1 MRRVSHEIFHI
12 FSPDVL
18 GLIFVS
24 YSYRNFYDRLRRQ
37 RVYPSEFIYLRAL
50 VEASAPL
57 HRHRLAARFWFPIWP
72 CLEKPR
78 EMETQSRQQHR

>member
-1 MRRVSHEIFHI
+1 MRRLSRKIVHS

-24 YSYRNFYDRLRRQ
+24 YSYRNFYYRLRHQ
-37 RVYPSEFIYLRAL
+37 CVYPSEFIYLRPL

-57 HRHRLAARFWFPIWP
+57 HHHPRALQFWFPIWL

-78 EMETQSRQQHR
+78 EMET